1 MRTMLIL
8 CTICL
13 CAVTSITP
21 ANAGK
26 FTDGKKFPSLLSS
39 EPASVKGWVDSLYDQ
54 MHLDSFGL
62 KREVFFYAC
71 KGYEYLLS
79 QNKLQRPDVLT
90 ICDYSQLSS
99 AKRLYVIDMMQGTL
113 IYNTYVSHGA
123 KSGTDSA
130 SSFSNRNNSH
140 KSSLGFMVTGETYR
154 GKAGYSMHF
163 DGVEKGINDHVRM
176 RNIVLHGS
184 YYVNE
189 YRADAGTMMGRSYG
203 CPAVPYGEHEEI
215 IDRITGGSCFFAYSP
230 DFIYS
235 KSSKIINA
243 RFDWPIALLAGST
256 STADNSSVTP
266 QQPVRN
272 SLKSHASSFQ

>member
-1 MRTMLIL
+1 MRKLL
-8 CTICL
+8 VVCSLCL
-13 CAVTSITP
+13 CAFTSITP
-21 ANAGK
+21 AKAGK
-26 FTDGKKFPSLLSS
+26 FTDGKKFHTLLSS
-39 EPASVKGWVDSLYDQ
+39 DEPASVKGWVDSLYGK
-54 MHLDSFGL
+54 MRLDSFGL
-62 KREVFFYAC
+62 KPEVFFEAC

-90 ICDYSQLSS
+90 ICDYSQRSNS
-99 AKRLYVIDMMQGTL
+99 KRLYVLDMVNGEIL
-113 IYNTYVSHGA
+113 FNTYVSHGA

-140 KSSLGFMVTGETYR
+140 KSSLGFMITGETYK

-163 DGVEKGINDHVRM
+163 DGMEKGINDHVRM

-215 IDRITGGSCFFAYSP
+215 IDRITGGSCFFAYSS
-230 DFIYS
+230 DYTYT
-235 KSSKIINA
+235 KGSKILNA
-243 RFDWPIALLAGST
+243 HFDWPAVLLSAGN
-256 STADNSSVTP
+256 DNNASA
-266 QQPVRN
+266 
-272 SLKSHASSFQ
+272 SLNDSGK